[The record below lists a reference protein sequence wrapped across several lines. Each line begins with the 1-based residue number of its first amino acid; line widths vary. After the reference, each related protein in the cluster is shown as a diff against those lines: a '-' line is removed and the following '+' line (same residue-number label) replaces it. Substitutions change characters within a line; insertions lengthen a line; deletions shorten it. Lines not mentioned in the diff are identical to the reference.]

1 MLSIN
6 ARLFISAS
14 LALSLVLGLTGWA
27 LDNVFTEHVEN
38 TMKEKLQSHIYALIA
53 ATDIGKNGRMY
64 MPTSLPEKRFSEP
77 NSGLYAQIISHDR
90 EQIWRSSSLE
100 EKELPFKINL
110 NKGEDKFELLTTIP
124 GEETLY
130 TYNLGLAWNLHDK
143 EEAFTFSIAENT
155 SSMHSQITK
164 FRKYLWGWLGG
175 VSLVLLM
182 LQGSILRWGLTPL
195 RQVETNLHAIE
206 SGTKSMLEEKQPKEL
221 RGLTRNLN
229 ALITSER
236 IHLDRYRNS
245 LSDLAHSLKTP
256 LAVIQSEI
264 DNHPLPNIFK
274 ETLSDQVERMRQ
286 HIDYQLQRAATS
298 GRTAL
303 IAPVSINT
311 EIDRITQSLKKVY
324 AEKNLR
330 IKITIADHTVFNC
343 DQGDF
348 LEASGNIIEN
358 AFKWATSEVLIFS
371 SVFSDDNE
379 HNMRFILVVED
390 DGPGIKDEMKS
401 LVLKRGMRAD
411 EHVQGQGIGLAVVHN
426 IAKMYDGNLEI
437 QTSDIGGTKIK
448 LTLHG

>member
-1 MLSIN
+1 MLSLN

-27 LDNVFTEHVEN
+27 LDKVFIEHVEN

-53 ATDIGKNGRMY
+53 ATDMGKNGRMY
-64 MPTSLPEKRFSEP
+64 MPASLPETRFSEA

-90 EQIWRSSSLE
+90 EQIWRSSSLGK
-100 EKELPFKINL
+100 KELPFKIDL
-110 NKGEDKFELLTTIP
+110 KKGEDKFEQLSTPLQ
-124 GEETLY
+124 ETLY
-130 TYNLGLAWNLHDK
+130 IYNLGLAWNLHGK
-143 EEAFTFSIAENT
+143 EEAFTFSIAEDT
-155 SSMHSQITK
+155 SSMRSQIEK

-175 VSLVLLM
+175 VSFVLLM

-195 RQVETNLHAIE
+195 RQVEANLHAIE
-206 SGTKSMLEEKQPKEL
+206 SGTKSMLEERQPKEL

-236 IHLDRYRNS
+236 VHLDRYRNS

-264 DNHPLPNIFK
+264 DNHPLPSIFK
-274 ETLSDQVERMRQ
+274 ETLSDQVERIRQ

-330 IKITIADHTVFNC
+330 IKISIADHTVFNC

-358 AFKWATSEVLIFS
+358 AFKWATSEVLIFA
-371 SVFSDDNE
+371 SVFSGDNE

-426 IAKMYDGNLEI
+426 IAKMYDGHLEI
-437 QTSDIGGTKIK
+437 QTSDTGGTKIK